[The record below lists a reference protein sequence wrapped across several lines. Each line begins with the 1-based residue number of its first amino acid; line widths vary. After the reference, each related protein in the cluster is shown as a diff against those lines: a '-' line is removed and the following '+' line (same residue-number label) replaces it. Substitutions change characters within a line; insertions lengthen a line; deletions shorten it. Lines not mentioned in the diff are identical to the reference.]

1 MLNFAVS
8 AALTVSATQALAEVV
23 ALAQKEDLPDLYTVY
38 FLCKKEDV
46 NNTIIYVG
54 RVKTKNFDARMAY
67 HNKRGRRLVD
77 KIDGVNYE
85 TCRGLEQAGMIFFHT
100 INRDDARNNQIRGIS
115 PTNKNLH
122 KYMAALRDYI
132 NRSTYIGN
140 EIIPL
145 SYFANFT
152 EEMFLNGTP

>member
-1 MLNFAVS
+1 M
-8 AALTVSATQALAEVV
+8 
-23 ALAQKEDLPDLYTVY
+23 VY
-38 FLCKKEDV
+38 
-46 NNTIIYVG
+46 
-54 RVKTKNFDARMAY
+54 
-67 HNKRGRRLVD
+67 
-77 KIDGVNYE
+77 
-85 TCRGLEQAGMIFFHT
+85 FHT
-100 INRDDARNNQIRGIS
+100 INRDAAMNNQIRGIS

-122 KYMAALRDYI
+122 IYMAALWDYI